1 MEPVLEAAGK
11 KLSKVPNFVI
21 AKMDATANEVDGISI
36 GSYPTFKWYP
46 AYKKHN
52 AIEVT
57 GLTDEKS
64 VVDYVLKHLTKKFS
78 GEL

>member
-1 MEPVLEAAGK
+1 MAPVLEAAGK
-11 KLSKVPNFVI
+11 RLSKVSTFVI
-21 AKMDATANEVDGISI
+21 AKMDATANEVEGINV

-57 GLTDEKS
+57 GLTNEDS
-64 VVDYVLKHLTKKFS
+64 IIDYVKKHLTKKFS